1 MAGPFD
7 DLIPAKSGGASAT
20 QGGGGMFDDLIPR
33 QSGKHLS
40 YEEGLALME
49 EEERRKR
56 MEGGSG
62 SIGAA
67 LASTIDGVP
76 VAGPILKGGTERAA
90 AAIASLIKG
99 GSYSDNLSDA
109 QSLTQQAQ
117 EEHPYITTAGNIAGA
132 IGGTVPMVMAAPG
145 AFGAG
150 TGSMLARTGASAL
163 SGLGIGGTDAAIRS
177 GGDMD
182 QTARGALFGLG
193 MGAIGPASGKIVGSG
208 ARKAMDWFG
217 TGSAAKAAGTTRDA
231 VSRLAR
237 AATRDGLDDAAI
249 RARLAELGPEGMIA
263 DLGPNLTGYA
273 GAVANMPGRGQEIV
287 RSALDAR
294 RTGANVRLAAGIDD
308 TLGPAVVPSN
318 VDDTLTAGQNIV
330 GDQYGKLFQNA
341 AAVDTTRIAN
351 GLESKA
357 VNLRGDAQKAVQ
369 RVRSM
374 LNITGTDV
382 LDPNPGTLFQ
392 TRQAIDGMM
401 AGETN
406 PKVIQALTEV
416 RSQVDKVLK
425 FSVPGI
431 KDVDAQFAELARQRE
446 ALQRGQTVLGE
457 GRTVPRP
464 SELAEEAAQGALPS
478 GTLVG
483 PSGVTAR
490 LRQGAR
496 AEIDRILGNN
506 ANDVAKLN
514 NLIKS
519 EGDWNRSRLST
530 LFGQDKANELFRVL
544 DNELAFA
551 RTRNDVVGNS
561 FTAGRQQAIAELGGK
576 AEDELVRNAFGAD
589 GLKGVARAGGVKMAD
604 KIAEM
609 IMGPYREAQRASI
622 GEAITSNRAQL
633 VDALA
638 RAQRQGGNP
647 ALVDAVTK
655 ALLLSGATGP

>member
-1 MAGPFD
+1 MAGLFD
-7 DLIPAKSGGASAT
+7 DLIPDGGRDTPAVP
-20 QGGGGMFDDLIPR
+20 GGGMFDDLIPR

-49 EEERRKR
+49 DEDRRKR
-56 MEGGSG
+56 MQGGSG

-67 LASTIDGVP
+67 LASTIEGIP

-90 AAIASLIKG
+90 AGIASLIKG
-99 GSYSDNLSDA
+99 GSYSDNLKEA
-109 QSLTQQAQ
+109 RSLTETAQ
-117 EEHPYITTAGNIAGA
+117 EEHPYVTAVGNIAGA
-132 IGGTVPMVMAAPG
+132 VGGTVPMVMAAPA

-163 SGLGIGGTDAAIRS
+163 SGLGIGGADAAIRS
-177 GGDMD
+177 GGNVDE
-182 QTARGALFGLG
+182 TARGAMFGLG
-193 MGAIGPASGKIVGSG
+193 MGAIGPAAGRLVGSG
-208 ARKAMDWFG
+208 ARKAMDWLG
-217 TGSAAKAAGTTRDA
+217 TRAAARAAGTTRDT
-231 VSRLAR
+231 VSRLAQ

-273 GAVANMPGRGQEIV
+273 GAIANMPGRGQEIV

-294 RTGANVRLAAGIDD
+294 RASANGRLASSIDD
-308 TLGPAVVPSN
+308 ALGGVVVPSN
-318 VDDTLTAGQNIV
+318 VDDALAAGQNTV
-330 GDQYGKLFQNA
+330 SEQYGKVFRNA
-341 AAVDTTRIAN
+341 AAVDTTRIAH

-401 AGETN
+401 TGEAN

-416 RSQVDKVLK
+416 RGQVDKALR
-425 FSVPGI
+425 FAVPGI

-446 ALQRGQTVLGE
+446 AVQRGQTILGE
-457 GRTVPRP
+457 GRSVPRP

-506 ANDVAKLN
+506 ANDVARLN
-514 NLIKS
+514 TLIKS
-519 EGDWNRSRLST
+519 EGDWNRSRLAT
-530 LFGQDKANELFRVL
+530 LFGKEKADRLFSVL

-551 RTRNDVVGNS
+551 KTRNDVVGNS
-561 FTAGRQQAIAELGGK
+561 FTAARQQAIAELGGK
-576 AEDELVRNAFGAD
+576 AENELVRNAFGAD
-589 GLKGVARAGGVKMAD
+589 GLKGVVRAGGVKMAD
-604 KIAEM
+604 RIAEM
-609 IMGPYREAQRASI
+609 ITGPYRDAQRASL
-622 GEAITSNRAQL
+622 GQAITSNRMQL

-655 ALLLSGATGP
+655 ALLLGSATGP